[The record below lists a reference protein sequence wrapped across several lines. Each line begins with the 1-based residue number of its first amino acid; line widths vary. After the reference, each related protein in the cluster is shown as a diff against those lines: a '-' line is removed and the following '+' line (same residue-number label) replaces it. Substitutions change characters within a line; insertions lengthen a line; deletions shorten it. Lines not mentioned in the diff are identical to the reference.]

1 MFFSVDIPTPAN
13 TPKAYPVNTKLR
25 VGPGTTGQVW
35 VGFPPGPKGLVHL
48 QVWHWGSLLWP
59 CHTPVISLLM
69 NVPGAVGIPTAQLIA
84 EADFHWDDQVFT
96 FEDPYELTAEPYDLI
111 IRTWNEDDFYLHTLY
126 FAIVIEPA
134 KPVLSEAQIRQVYE
148 DLGVPYGGGV

>member
-1 MFFSVDIPTPAN
+1 MLFSVDIPTPAN

-35 VGFPPGPKGLVHL
+35 VGFPPGPKGLAHL

-69 NVPGAVGIPTAQLIA
+69 NAPGAVGIPTAQMID
-84 EADFHWDDQVFT
+84 EASFHWDDVLVT
-96 FEDPYELTAEPYDLI
+96 FEDPYQLTAEPYDLV
-111 IRTWNEDDFYLHTLY
+111 IRTWNEDDSYPHTL
-126 FAIVIEPA
+126 FFGLIVKPAPGIETA
-134 KPVLSEAQIRQVYE
+134 LSLDQVLA
-148 DLGVPYGGGV
+148 DLGITNGEV